1 MQANPRTVTALFEP
15 TQRYVVP
22 MFQRHYVWSRYEQW
36 EPLWNDIEEKLATRR
51 PDNRTSPHFLGAVI
65 LDSARRT
72 STKQVSRFIVID
84 GQQRLTTFQ
93 LLLAALRD
101 TAARR
106 NLPHVARAAER
117 CLLNP
122 DVELMERPE
131 QEKYKLWPT
140 LVNRDA
146 FCQIISAGSPEKV
159 LELFPVRYEKTK
171 TGRKKRNPE
180 PRERLVEAYEFFIE
194 KIGHAC
200 AACVSSDAA
209 DELLITFLGV
219 LRDNFTVVEIILG
232 ENDDSQEIFNSLNA
246 RGKPLSQSD
255 LLRSYIFMR
264 TEKTEVDRDRL
275 YSTYWSRFESAWW
288 DEETRRGNQTSSRL
302 DTLTRTLLSSKLGS
316 AVDVRRVHSAYT
328 EWIETNAPYAS
339 LDDELGEFV
348 SYGGYF
354 EQLNGKSDGPLAA
367 FGRRM
372 HTWETTTVFPLAI
385 YLAAEGSLSAHE
397 LSQALADIE
406 SFVVRRAVCGL
417 QTKEYNKFFIEVIAR
432 LRKASAMGNRSLNEI
447 LAAGEGETRR
457 FPADQEFA
465 AAWKT
470 KPFYNR
476 LTSGQL
482 TLMFRQLEAEIR
494 SDRAEATPIPYV
506 SVEHIMPQQW
516 TDNYLLA
523 GESVPKDMNNEW
535 FFGRTDEEKERYERL
550 RPLIQQRRNLLHSI
564 GNLTAVTQTLNAA
577 MRNVGFAEKKQYLR
591 ESVLALN
598 RYFDPISDWNE
609 HAIEERADS
618 LLRHA
623 RILWSGPSA
632 T

>member
-1 MQANPRTVTALFEP
+1 MQANPRTVTALFEL

-36 EPLWNDIEEKLATRR
+36 EPLWNDIEEKLATQR
-51 PDNRTSPHFLGAVI
+51 PDSRASPHFLGAVI

-101 TAARR
+101 TATLR

-131 QEKYKLWPT
+131 QEQYKLWPT

-146 FCQIISAGSPEKV
+146 FCKIISAGSPGKV
-159 LELFPVRYEKTK
+159 VELFPVRYGKTK
-171 TGRKKRNPE
+171 TGRRKRNPE
-180 PRERLVEAYEFFIE
+180 PRERLVDAYEFFIE
-194 KIGHAC
+194 KIGAAC
-200 AACVSSDAA
+200 AGCASSHTA
-209 DELLITFLGV
+209 DELLITLLGV
-219 LRDNFTVVEIILG
+219 LRDSFTVVEIILG

-264 TEKTEVDRDRL
+264 AEKIEVDRDRL
-275 YSTYWSRFESAWW
+275 YNTYWSRFESAWW

-302 DTLTRTLLSSKLGS
+302 DTLTRTLLSSKMGS
-316 AVDVRRVHSAYT
+316 AIDVRRVHSAYT
-328 EWIETNAPYAS
+328 EWIETSIPFAT
-339 LDDELGEFV
+339 LEEELGEFV
-348 SYGGYF
+348 SYGAYF
-354 EQLNGKSDGPLAA
+354 EQLNGKSEGPLAT
-367 FGRRM
+367 FGRQM
-372 HTWETTTVFPLAI
+372 YTWETTTVFPLAI
-385 YLAAEGSLSAHE
+385 YLAAEGSLSAQE
-397 LSQALADIE
+397 LKNALAHIE

-432 LRKASAMGNRSLNEI
+432 LRKSSEKGNRPLIEI
-447 LAAGEGETRR
+447 FSAGEGETRR

-465 AAWKT
+465 SAWKT

-482 TLMFRQLEAEIR
+482 TLMFRQLEAELR
-494 SDRAEATPIPYV
+494 SDRAESAPIPNV

-516 TDNYLLA
+516 TNNYPIA
-523 GESVPKDMNNEW
+523 GESVPKDMNNDW

-550 RPLIQQRRNLLHSI
+550 RPHILQRRNLIHSI

-577 MRNVGFAEKKQYLR
+577 MRNAGFTEKKQYLR

-598 RYFDPISDWNE
+598 RYFDQIPVWNE
-609 HAIEERADS
+609 RAIVDRADS

-623 RILWSGPSA
+623 RTLWAGPPIK
-632 T
+632 

>member
-1 MQANPRTVTALFEP
+1 
-15 TQRYVVP
+15 

-36 EPLWNDIEEKLATRR
+36 EPLWNDVEEQLASRR
-51 PDNRTSPHFLGAVI
+51 PDSRAAPHFLGAVI

-101 TAARR
+101 TATGR

-131 QEKYKLWPT
+131 QERYKLWPT
-140 LVNRDA
+140 LVNRDV
-146 FCQIISAGSPEKV
+146 FCQIISAGSPAK
-159 LELFPVRYEKTK
+159 LIELFPVRHGTTK
-171 TGRKKRNPE
+171 TGRRKRTPE

-194 KIGHAC
+194 KIGAAC
-200 AACVSSDAA
+200 AVCTSAETA
-209 DELLITFLGV
+209 DELLISLLGV
-219 LRDNFTVVEIILG
+219 LRDSFTVVEIILG

-264 TEKTEVDRDRL
+264 AEKIEADRDRL

-302 DTLTRTLLSSKLGS
+302 DTLTRTLLSSKLGC
-316 AVDVRRVHSAYT
+316 AIDVRRVHSAYT
-328 EWIETNAPYAS
+328 SWIETETPYAT
-339 LDDELGEFV
+339 LEDELGEFV
-348 SYGGYF
+348 SYGVYF
-354 EQLNGKSDGPLAA
+354 EQLNGKSEGPLVG

-385 YLAAEGSLSAHE
+385 YLAAEGSLSTQE
-397 LSQALADIE
+397 LTTALDQIE
-406 SFVVRRAVCGL
+406 SFIVRRAVCGL

-432 LRKASAMGNRSLNEI
+432 LRKSMEKGGRLLMDIFS
-447 LAAGEGETRR
+447 AGEGETRR
-457 FPADQEFA
+457 FPSDQEFA
-465 AAWKT
+465 AAWKAE
-470 KPFYNR
+470 PLYNR
-476 LTSGQL
+476 LSSGQL
-482 TLMFRQLEAEIR
+482 SLMFRGLEAEIR
-494 SDRAEATPIPYV
+494 SNRAEATAIPDLT
-506 SVEHIMPQQW
+506 VEHIMPQQW
-516 TDNYLLA
+516 TDNYSIA
-523 GESVPKDMNNEW
+523 GELVPKDMNSEW
-535 FFGRTDEEKERYERL
+535 FFGRSDEEKERYERL
-550 RPLIQQRRNLLHSI
+550 RPHIQRRRNLIHSI
-564 GNLTAVTQTLNAA
+564 GNLTVVTQPLNAA
-577 MRNVGFAEKKQYLR
+577 MRNAGFEEKKKYLR

-598 RYFDPISDWNE
+598 RHFDQIAEWNE
-609 HAIEERADS
+609 GAIEDRADR

-623 RILWSGPSA
+623 RTLWVGPPA
-632 T
+632 A